1 MIASESSTAHAQAV
15 ESVSHVSALH
25 WLLVASVLAE
35 FVTMRVLLRI
45 GPLLPDEPAWDNS
58 FRLLQTAGL
67 GALNLIIM
75 STMGVLLWESAQSV
89 RKGDARRAV
98 AAIVSSFAAMLILLF
113 SLLRMSAISMLIG
126 SLALSVGIAVLFAL
140 SLRNRR
146 ERTFQFLLLLIF
158 LGLTSYYAAKGATG
172 LGIRFPDSAAAYFL
186 VEALAVIAG
195 LAVPVVF
202 RPGWHVKTAALSLLL
217 AALWSAFMWAR
228 PWTLATLVM
237 WNTGFSLWLPPPLYA
252 VALGFFVYTL
262 LALAQEGASAQ
273 GTAIGLL
280 LIAAAG
286 LKLDYTP
293 YALMA
298 LLGYFL
304 ITVRPSGALLQRKRA
319 TTAEKADEPAAAH
332 ALGVASTR

>member
-1 MIASESSTAHAQAV
+1 MIAGELSPAHAQPM
-15 ESVSHVSALH
+15 ESAPHPSALH
-25 WLLVASVLAE
+25 WLLVASVLVE

-45 GPLLPDEPAWDNS
+45 GPLLPDEPAWDNI
-58 FRLLQTAGL
+58 FRLLQTTGL
-67 GALNLIIM
+67 GALNLIII
-75 STMGVLLWESAQSV
+75 SVMGILLWESAQSV
-89 RKGDARRAV
+89 RKGAARRAV
-98 AAIVSSFAAMLILLF
+98 AVITSAFAAMLLMLF
-113 SLLRMSAISMLIG
+113 SLLGMSATSLLVG
-126 SLALSVGIAVLFAL
+126 SLALSVSITVLFAL
-140 SLRNRR
+140 SVGNRR
-146 ERTFQFLLLLIF
+146 ERAFQFLLLLIF

-172 LGIRFPDSAAAYFL
+172 LGIRFPDSAAAYFF
-186 VEALAVIAG
+186 VETLAVVAG
-195 LAVPVVF
+195 LAVPLVF
-202 RPGWHVKTAALSLLL
+202 RPGRHVKTAALSLLL
-217 AALWSAFMWAR
+217 AALWAAFMWAR

-252 VALGFFVYTL
+252 VALGFFVYTV
-262 LALAQEGASAQ
+262 LALAQGGASAQ

-304 ITVRPSGALLQRKRA
+304 ITVRSSGALLQGKLA
-319 TTAEKADEPAAAH
+319 ATAEKAEEPTAEH

>member
-1 MIASESSTAHAQAV
+1 MIAGESSSAHAQPM
-15 ESVSHVSALH
+15 ESAPHLSAMH
-25 WLLVASVLAE
+25 WLLVASVLVE
-35 FVTMRVLLRI
+35 YVTMRVLLRI
-45 GPLLPDEPAWDNS
+45 GPLLPDDPGWDNI

-67 GALNLIIM
+67 GALNLIIV
-75 STMGVLLWESAQSV
+75 SATGVLLWESAQSV
-89 RKGDARRAV
+89 RRGDARRAV
-98 AAIVSSFAAMLILLF
+98 AAMVSTFAAMLILLF
-113 SLLRMSAISMLIG
+113 SLLGMSATSMLVG
-126 SLALSVGIAVLFAL
+126 SLTLSVSIAVLFAL

-146 ERTFQFLLLLIF
+146 ERTFQLLLLLIF

-172 LGIRFPDSAAAYFL
+172 LGSRFPDSAAAYFL
-186 VEALAVIAG
+186 VEMLAVVAG
-195 LAVPVVF
+195 LAVPLVF
-202 RPGWHVKTAALSLLL
+202 RPGWHVKSAALSLLL
-217 AALWSAFMWAR
+217 TALWAAAMWAR

-252 VALGFFVYTL
+252 VALGIFVYTV
-262 LALAQEGASAQ
+262 LALAQRGASEQ
-273 GTAIGLL
+273 GTAMGLL

-304 ITVRPSGALLQRKRA
+304 ITVRPPGAPLQRKLA
-319 TTAEKADEPAAAH
+319 TTSEKADEPVAKH